1 MWAGRRPL
9 WRGSKTGPASCPGEA
24 ESHGVLTVE
33 VRQIRVKR
41 DMNGGIFLHMKK
53 VLALVLAA
61 VMAVGLTACGVNIT
75 QMSLPETMEVK
86 VGETIDAV
94 ATFTAEDESADAEK
108 LAAAA
113 EKLDLVWSTSDEAV
127 ATVDENGVITGVS
140 GGEVNITVAT
150 KDGKMSA
157 STTVKVLIPAADF
170 ELEDIVLTT
179 IDKDIEPEL
188 VLLPEGSVADAIEYV
203 SADEAVLAVID
214 GKLTAVAAG
223 ETELQVSVDG
233 VEKSIKVTVQQAPVE
248 LSGEDVHVQ
257 IGKTAKMAIATGFEG
272 NVEVGTEF
280 TYKSNDEAVATV
292 DENGVI
298 TGVEVGET
306 TITVENELGQTCE
319 VRVIVEKTSSGRPSG
334 TATGN
339 VSGGNGGSTGT
350 AGGGTNT
357 QTQPSGGG
365 TAPTQPSTP
374 DPAPQPSN
382 PDPAPQPPADN
393 GVVSGGGAGVGQDGN
408 LIIGGGGVDQGDG
421 GGNAT
426 PNEPPAPS
434 EGF

>member
-1 MWAGRRPL
+1 
-9 WRGSKTGPASCPGEA
+9 
-24 ESHGVLTVE
+24 
-33 VRQIRVKR
+33 
-41 DMNGGIFLHMKK
+41 MKK

-157 STTVKVLIPAADF
+157 STTVKVLIPAEDF

-382 PDPAPQPPADN
+382 PDPAPQPPADH